1 MADKSTSVKVT
12 LKVSSFVLRM
22 LLNIVFYALVVIAVI
37 YVSKQAYNFTYQ
49 LYGPVTVDQ
58 QPGRVIR
65 IEIKNGDS
73 TMDVAKK
80 LELNRAIVNRYSFLV
95 KTKLQNLSIMAG
107 TYEINTSMTYNEIL
121 DIITDYSNSYI
132 QNEASEEDKNSD
144 KEKGNKSGE
153 NTSEENASEQNTSG
167 DTTEED

>member
-12 LKVSSFVLRM
+12 LKVSSFVLRT
-22 LLNIVFYALVVIAVI
+22 LLNIVFYSLVVIAVI
-37 YVSKQAYNFTYQ
+37 YVSKQAYSFTYQ

-58 QPGRVIR
+58 PPGRVIR

-73 TMDVAKK
+73 TMEVAKK
-80 LELNRAIVNRYSFLV
+80 LELNRAIVNKYSFLL
-95 KTKLQNLSIMAG
+95 KTKLQDLSIMAG
-107 TYEINTSMTYNEIL
+107 TYEINTSMTYDEIL

-132 QNEASEEDKNSD
+132 QNDDTKEDKNSD
-144 KEKGNKSGE
+144 QEKDSRSGE
-153 NTSEENASEQNTSG
+153 DTSEKKASE

>member
-12 LKVSSFVLRM
+12 LKVSSFVLRT
-22 LLNIVFYALVVIAVI
+22 LLNIVFYSLVVIAVI
-37 YVSKQAYNFTYQ
+37 YVSKQAFSFTYQ

-58 QPGRVIR
+58 PPGRVIR

-73 TMDVAKK
+73 TMEVAKK
-80 LELNRAIVNRYSFLV
+80 LELNRAIVNKYSFLL
-95 KTKLQNLSIMAG
+95 KTKLQDLSIMAG
-107 TYEINTSMTYNEIL
+107 TYEINTSMTYDEIL

-132 QNEASEEDKNSD
+132 QNDDTKEDKNSD
-144 KEKGNKSGE
+144 QEKDSRSGE
-153 NTSEENASEQNTSG
+153 DTSEKKASE